1 LSEEE
6 EYESADEGEIE
17 MEEEQL
23 KLEEEKIHHQTK
35 PNQKRSNTVIRAAWP

>member
-23 KLEEEKIHHQTK
+23 KLEEEKMTK
-35 PNQKRSNTVIRAAWP
+35 DIKYCH